1 MEDLERRE
9 DHRPVMHPVE
19 SGADELVVPLQTDH
33 LRQGC
38 DIKVRVIVLQVD
50 IYSRR
55 ANSSCDHVGIA
66 QSEGSHVPLALQ
78 AAQHSRQK

>member
-1 MEDLERRE
+1 
-9 DHRPVMHPVE
+9 
-19 SGADELVVPLQTDH
+19 

-38 DIKVRVIVLQVD
+38 DIKVRMKELQVD